1 MEVSSSNLDAQK
13 LWSLKEFAQ
22 SAVQPAQVPEAAF
35 NQCSTILMDG
45 KNIKVL
51 TNLTAHSLSRSCPLR
66 LDRLV
71 RPHRRQ
77 SEACRYLVSRDAI
90 HGQLQTP

>member
-1 MEVSSSNLDAQK
+1 M
-13 LWSLKEFAQ
+13 
-22 SAVQPAQVPEAAF
+22 
-35 NQCSTILMDG
+35 LMDG
-45 KNIKVL
+45 EIIKTL
-51 TNLTAHSLSRSCPLR
+51 ANLTAHSLSRSCPLR

-77 SEACRYLVSRDAI
+77 SEAGRYLVSRDAI